1 VKLNYS
7 SLAAFLAHYR
17 ILKRAAQVTEEERER
32 LAEMTK
38 LAELLAPADR
48 EAIESD
54 TAAGGRRSERALR
67 DLRRLL
73 AERGVLSG

>member
-1 VKLNYS
+1 MKLNYS
-7 SLAAFLAHYR
+7 SLAAFLEHYR
-17 ILKRAAQVTEEERER
+17 ILKRAADLTEEERER

-38 LAELLAPADR
+38 LLDLLAPSDR

-54 TAAGGRRSERALR
+54 APGRPSERALR

-73 AERGVLSG
+73 AERAILSG

>member
-1 VKLNYS
+1 MKLNYS

-17 ILKRAAQVTEEERER
+17 LLKRATALTDEERER

-38 LAELLAPADR
+38 LIELLAPADR

-54 TAAGGRRSERALR
+54 AAASGRRSERALR
-67 DLRRLL
+67 KLRRLL

>member
-17 ILKRAAQVTEEERER
+17 ILKRAAQLTEEERER

-38 LAELLAPADR
+38 LAELLTPADR

-54 TAAGGRRSERALR
+54 TAASGRRSERALR

>member
-1 VKLNYS
+1 VKLSYS

-17 ILKRAAQVTEEERER
+17 ILKHARALTDEERER

-38 LAELLAPADR
+38 LTELLAPSDR
-48 EAIESD
+48 EAIESE
-54 TAAGGRRSERALR
+54 TAVSGRRSERALR

>member
-1 VKLNYS
+1 VKLSYS

-17 ILKRAAQVTEEERER
+17 ILKRAAQLTEEERER

-38 LAELLAPADR
+38 LAELLAPSDR
-48 EAIESD
+48 EALESD
-54 TAAGGRRSERALR
+54 TPGRRSERALR
-67 DLRRLL
+67 NLHRLL